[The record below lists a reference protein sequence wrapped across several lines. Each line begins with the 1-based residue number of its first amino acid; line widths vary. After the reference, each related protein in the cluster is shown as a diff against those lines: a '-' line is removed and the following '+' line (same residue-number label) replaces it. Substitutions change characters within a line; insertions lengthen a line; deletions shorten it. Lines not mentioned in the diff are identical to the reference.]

1 MFVPAPRVYPKR
13 SRQSGAVAVL
23 VALSMTALMG
33 FVALGID
40 AGRIVHAQRALQA
53 STDSA
58 ALAGGRELVNGAAA
72 ADTSAKLYGAGSG
85 SYNPIMD
92 LQATTVTTPRCLT
105 SLAGLGVSCVGS
117 PAYNALEVTQTV
129 TIPSTFAGI
138 FDKASWTLS
147 ASSLASRAG
156 GPNVKPVNIALVLD
170 TSSATNIVPSTNV
183 DPNCV
188 GKKPITCALESI
200 QILLNQLRPSAASVG
215 LLVFPPVDPT
225 TIPRSYDCLSGTNLT
240 VLPYGDSTS
249 VYTLLG
255 SASLLVNDYKTSNTA
270 TTLSTTSNLSKAIGA
285 GISGCA
291 PLSSPGSGGSFYA
304 DAITAAQNLLSTQP
318 NKASADSVIVLL
330 SYGST
335 GSVNPSFIVRSW
347 GSGQTYEPG
356 DQVSA
361 SGGYYKYVA
370 SSPSVAA
377 ADNEPGKGANAA
389 AYWSFLGTAISAT
402 KAYNQCA
409 GAVSAATAAKAA
421 GTRIVAVGYAAAIT
435 TGGANCAY
443 DSPAITPC
451 QTLRSIASDPTS
463 FYSTSTTSTCASS
476 GVTPL
481 KDVLNSVAQNL
492 MQPRLLPPNAL

>member
-1 MFVPAPRVYPKR
+1 MGLMPPRAVPNR

-33 FVALGID
+33 FVALGVD

-58 ALAGGRELVNGAAA
+58 ALAGGRDLVNGAAA
-72 ADTSAKLYGAGSG
+72 ADTTAKLYGAGSG
-85 SYNPIMD
+85 SYNPIMG

-105 SLAGLGVSCVGS
+105 SLTGLGVSCVGS
-117 PAYNALEVTQTV
+117 PAYNALEVTQTI

-138 FDKASWTLS
+138 FNKGSWTLS

-156 GPNVKPVNIALVLD
+156 GPNVKPVNMVLVLD

-188 GKKPITCALESI
+188 GRKPIVCALENI
-200 QILLNQLRPSAASVG
+200 QILLNQLKPSAANVG

-225 TIPRSYDCLSGTNLT
+225 TIPRSFDCLSGTSLS

-249 VYTLLG
+249 VYTLVG
-255 SASLLVNDYKTSNTA
+255 SASALVNDFKTSNTA

-285 GISGCA
+285 GVAGCA

-318 NKASADSVIVLL
+318 NKAVADSVIVLL

-347 GSGQTYEPG
+347 GSGQTFEPG
-356 DQVSA
+356 DQVA
-361 SGGYYKYVA
+361 AGGAFYKYVA
-370 SSPSVAA
+370 SSPSVATV
-377 ADNEPGKGANAA
+377 DNEPGKGTNAA
-389 AYWSFLGTAISAT
+389 VYWSSLGTSITAT

-409 GAVSAATAAKAA
+409 GAVAAATAAKAA
-421 GTRIVAVGYAAAIT
+421 GTRIVAVGYAAAT
-435 TGGANCAY
+435 TFGGANCAY
-443 DSPAITPC
+443 DSTAITPC
-451 QTLRSIASDPTS
+451 QTLRSIASDPNS
-463 FYSTSTTSTCASS
+463 FFSTSTTSTCAPT

-481 KDVLNSVAQNL
+481 RQIFDSVAQNL
-492 MQPRLLPPNAL
+492 MQPRLLPPDAQ